1 MAKRK
6 PTAAYRR
13 ALQRATPSFSDVA
26 RQMGMHRNTVS
37 GYLNRTP
44 PSDAAVRALVMWLRM
59 HAEDLLVHAEK
70 LEEVLK

>member
-13 ALQRATPSFSDVA
+13 AFRKATPSVSEVA
-26 RQMGMHRNTVS
+26 REMGMHRNTVS

-44 PSDAAVRALVMWLRM
+44 PSDAAVRELVTWLRIQ
-59 HAEDLLVHAEK
+59 AEDLLVHAEK